1 LNSTWRAEIG
11 AVFRKELRTELRTK
25 SGLFSSA
32 LFSIIAVIAVALA
45 GYGEKI
51 DPTMGAGLFWVTLLF
66 SAMISLPRTFVSEEE
81 AGTGDQ
87 LRLLARA
94 HAVFWGKAIFNILL
108 MAATSI
114 VLSVMFVVFTNL
126 KVDHISLFALSLAG
140 GCVSLAIS
148 VTLCGALVSQA
159 ANRSALAGVI
169 GIPLLLPFVA
179 MGVGALRVSLG
190 AGSVSSGE
198 ISCIGLYSFS
208 VLMGAA
214 APNLYAAIWKG

>member
-1 LNSTWRAEIG
+1 MNSTWQAEIG
-11 AVFRKELRTELRTK
+11 AVFRKELKTELRTK
-25 SGLFSSA
+25 SGLFSSG

-45 GYGEKI
+45 GYGERI

-66 SAMISLPRTFVSEEE
+66 SAMISLPRAFVSEEE

-87 LRLLARA
+87 LRLLARP
-94 HAVFWGKAIFNILL
+94 HAVFWGKALFNMLL
-108 MAATSI
+108 MAATSV

-126 KVDHISLFALSLAG
+126 KVDHLLLFALSLAG
-140 GCVSLAIS
+140 GCVALAIS
-148 VTLCGALVSQA
+148 VTLCGALVAQA
-159 ANRSALAGVI
+159 TNRSALAGVI

-190 AGSVSSGE
+190 SGSVNSGL
-198 ISCIGLYSFS
+198 ISCGGLYAFAL
-208 VLMGAA
+208 LMGAA